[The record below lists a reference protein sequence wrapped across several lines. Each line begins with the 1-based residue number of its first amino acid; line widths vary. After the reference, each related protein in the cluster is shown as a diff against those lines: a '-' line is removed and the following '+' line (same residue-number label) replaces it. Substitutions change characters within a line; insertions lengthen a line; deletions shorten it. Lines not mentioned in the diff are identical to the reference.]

1 MEKSIEDSRESLIV
15 EIKELKSNRVNIKN
29 AIIEMQLKREGLT
42 AWINKAEESVSDIE
56 DQMMETKEAEKKRE
70 TSTGS
75 QRETLR
81 NQ

>member
-42 AWINKAEESVSDIE
+42 AWINKAEERVSDIE
-56 DQMMETKEAEKKRE
+56 DKMMESKEAKKKKKKLLDHQGRFK
-70 TSTGS
+70 
-75 QRETLR
+75 
-81 NQ
+81 